1 MWTLDHRFCLVAKT
15 MHAHYSAGRG
25 PFGWTMQRQLV
36 AGERLCLEYMTS
48 GWTWDV
54 SKIKTIA
61 RMQFGAIA

>member
-15 MHAHYSAGRG
+15 MHAYSAGRG

-48 GWTWDV
+48 GWTWGV

-61 RMQFGAIA
+61 RMQFGAVA